1 MRIERRSIKKAWGEG
16 YVTLVPTD
24 DEDLWHIYNLIQKG
38 DHIRMKTKRKII
50 DDTNVTGLKKI
61 RTRLLTLTLL
71 IVDINYFA
79 KEDRLCISIKGRN
92 SKENDFLK
100 IGQYHTFEIELE
112 TKITIFKDEW
122 PTYEINLIRELS
134 KEEHGLEIA
143 AMVM

>member
-100 IGQYHTFEIELE
+100 IGQYLTF
-112 TKITIFKDEW
+112 
-122 PTYEINLIRELS
+122 
-134 KEEHGLEIA
+134 
-143 AMVM
+143 